1 MYEKEKLN
9 FEKEKNSADQ
19 QFVYSVVQDE
29 FNIVYA
35 KTPDQMLEL
44 HDLPDVAKMLT
55 RLVIIFFLTMTIFF
69 IAIPWQQTSN
79 GSGKVIAYNPQDR
92 VQSIHATVSGRVK
105 KWYAREGSFVK
116 KGDPIL
122 EITDIDPN
130 YLERLKVQ
138 SLAVKSQYDAAIA
151 VARTAKYDFERQK
164 DLFAKGISSRKDME
178 QATIAFRNAE
188 AAEAQALSEYTTAQ
202 STLSRQQSQL
212 LLAPTDGTIV
222 RLQVGSSN
230 IVVSQ
235 GQVVAV
241 FVPKSEELSVQI
253 FIKGNDLPLVYEGR
267 KVRLQFEGWPAIQF
281 SGWPSVA
288 IGTFGGVVK
297 VVDQTATPEGFF
309 RVIIVPG
316 KDERWPASRFIRQ
329 GTRVNGWI
337 LLNNVAIGYELW
349 RQFNGFPPTM
359 DRAPND
365 GLTNATTDVAE

>member
-1 MYEKEKLN
+1 MDDFNKHTSDPH
-9 FEKEKNSADQ
+9 FA
-19 QFVYSVVQDE
+19 YSVVQDDVE
-29 FNIVYA
+29 PVYA
-35 KTPDQMLEL
+35 ATPDEMLEL

-55 RLVIIFFLTMTIFF
+55 RLVILFFLLITLFF

-92 VQSIHATVSGRVK
+92 VQNIHATVSGRIKQWFV
-105 KWYAREGSFVK
+105 REGSYVK
-116 KGDPIL
+116 KGDPII
-122 EITDIDPN
+122 EITDIDPG

-138 SLAVKSQYDAAIA
+138 NDAVKSQYEAAKA
-151 VARTAKYDFERQK
+151 VSSTAKYDFDRQK
-164 DLFAKGISSRKDME
+164 DLFSKGISSRKDME
-178 QATIAFRNAE
+178 QATISYRNAE
-188 AAEAQALSEYTTAQ
+188 AAEAQALSNYTQAQ
-202 STLSRQQSQL
+202 STLSRQESQL
-212 LLAPTDGTIV
+212 LLAPSDGTIV

-235 GQVVAV
+235 GQVLAI
-241 FVPKSEELSVQI
+241 FVPKSDNLSVQI

-267 KVRLQFEGWPAIQF
+267 RVRLQFEGWPAIQF

-297 VVDQTATPEGFF
+297 VVDQTATPDGFF
-309 RVIIVPG
+309 RVIIAPG
-316 KDERWPASRFIRQ
+316 KKDRWPASRFIRQ

-337 LLNNVAIGYELW
+337 LLNSVAIGYEFW

-365 GLTNATTDVAE
+365 GLVNSTSDIPE

>member
-1 MYEKEKLN
+1 MFENKENKDTEN
-9 FEKEKNSADQ
+9 Q
-19 QFVYSVVQDE
+19 YIYSVVQDE
-29 FNIVYA
+29 FNVVYA
-35 KTPDQMLEL
+35 KTPDEMLDL

-55 RLVIIFFLTMTIFF
+55 RMVIIFFLSLTIFF
-69 IAIPWQQTSN
+69 IAIPWQQTSQ

-92 VQSIHATVSGRVK
+92 VQNIHAAVSGRIK
-105 KWYAREGSFVK
+105 KWYVREGSYVK
-116 KGDPIL
+116 KGDPII

-138 SLAVKSQYDAAIA
+138 NAAVKSAYDAAVA
-151 VARTAKYDFERQK
+151 VSATAKFDYDRQA
-164 DLFAKGISSRKDME
+164 DLYNKGISSRKDME
-178 QATIAFRNAE
+178 QATIAYRTAQ
-188 AAEAQALSEYTTAQ
+188 AAEAQALSDYTTAQ

-212 LLAPTDGTIV
+212 VLAPTDGTIV

-230 IVVSQ
+230 IVVNQ

-267 KVRLQFEGWPAIQF
+267 TVRLQFEGWPAIQF

-288 IGTFGGVVK
+288 VGTFGGVVK
-297 VVDQTATPEGFF
+297 VVDQTATPEGYF
-309 RVIIVPG
+309 RVIIAPG
-316 KDERWPASRFIRQ
+316 KNDKWPASRFIRQ

-349 RQFNGFPPTM
+349 RQFNGFPPSL
-359 DRAPND
+359 DKAPDN
-365 GLTNATTDVAE
+365 LSSSSPSNLE